1 MAKTLVC
8 AVCTFTGC
16 TNIDFVITATPD
28 VTCSC
33 AFELS
38 YLLFFFPMLLSSA
51 AYPMEGRRG
60 LEHIPA
66 DIGQGCQFITALTY
80 R

>member
-8 AVCTFTGC
+8 AVYTFTGC
-16 TNIDFVITATPD
+16 TDIDFALTTSPD

-33 AFELS
+33 ALGLS
-38 YLLFFFPMLLSSA
+38 YLFFPMLLSST

-60 LEHIPA
+60 LERIPA